1 MIKVVHGDFYILGN
15 YYLSG
20 MNYYNLVLL
29 LDDEIGSEIERTISL
44 IVGIIMSL
52 SQKVGNVGI
61 ILDG

>member
-1 MIKVVHGDFYILGN
+1 
-15 YYLSG
+15 